1 MTKGYHV
8 DLAIR
13 NGEDEEANDVSIG
26 DFVEVGDNPERSA
39 QANEHAR
46 QLRAY
51 LAEFT
56 SEAERIKG
64 RINGEED
71 RRARWNRH
79 LVMSEDLE
87 GIEVQEDG
95 KAVNITEM
103 IRMADTTGMDARE
116 TVKSTTHS
124 CDNCGATHIPFS
136 QTILMEI
143 SEGKRTIFCRPCYA
157 EACRY
162 DVEDA
167 RASRGRGP

>member
-13 NGEDEEANDVSIG
+13 NGEDEEANDVSTG

-79 LVMSEDLE
+79 LVMSDDLAV
-87 GIEVQEDG
+87 IEMHEDG
-95 KAVNITEM
+95 KALDITTV
-103 IRMADTTGMDARE
+103 IRMANTTGMDAQE
-116 TVKSTTHS
+116 AGEATTHS
-124 CDNCGATHIPFS
+124 CDSCGVSCLHLS
-136 QTILMEI
+136 GTILMGI
-143 SEGKRTIFCRPCYA
+143 SEGRHAIFCRPCYSNV
-157 EACRY
+157 CTD
-162 DVEDA
+162 DV
-167 RASRGRGP
+167 